1 MRAMI
6 RYWWVNHKQTFHQE
20 IEGQYLWSPKVE
32 AKGARSEFYNNM
44 RRASPGDIILSYAD
58 QQIRYVGRV
67 AEFAFTAPK
76 PEEFGNA
83 GEYWNSEGWLLPV
96 FWVPLSEPVR
106 PKALIGQLRPH
117 LPQKYS
123 PISPETGG
131 GNQKAYL
138 AAIPEEVFALVTAG
152 SSFDAVNLARG
163 GANSLKYDVVV
174 DLLEEEVEQ
183 SVLTDL
189 NLDDTTRKAVVAA
202 RRGQGLFRKN
212 LEGIESACRLTGIT
226 NPSLLIASHI
236 KPWRACKTSAERL
249 DGMNGLL
256 LTPDADRLFD
266 RGYISFHEKG
276 EVMVSPRIEGDDLRR
291 LGFEQLALERFGFAE
306 APAVWGVGNFLPQ
319 QQEYLDY
326 HRHEVFLGA

>member
-1 MRAMI
+1 MRPMA
-6 RYWWVNHKQTFHQE
+6 RYWWVNHKQTARQE
-20 IEGQYLWSPKVE
+20 IDGQYLWSPKVE
-32 AKGARSEFYNNM
+32 ANGARSEFYNNM
-44 RRASPGDIILSYAD
+44 RRASPGDIVLSYAD

-123 PISPETGG
+123 PISPETGS

-152 SSFDAVNLARG
+152 SLFDAVNLARG

-174 DLLEEEVEQ
+174 DLLEEEAEQ
-183 SVLTDL
+183 SVLADL
-189 NLDDTTRKAVVAA
+189 SLDDTTRKAIVAA

-212 LEGIESACRLTGIT
+212 LEGIESACRLTGVT

-266 RGYISFHEKG
+266 RGYISFREKG
-276 EVMVSPRIEGDDLRR
+276 EVMVSSRIEGDDLRR

-306 APAVWGVGNFLPQ
+306 APAVWRVGNFLPHQ
-319 QQEYLDY
+319 REYLDY
-326 HRHEVFLGA
+326 HRHEIFLA

>member
-1 MRAMI
+1 MVQ
-6 RYWWVNHKQTFHQE
+6 YWWVNHKQTIRQE

-32 AKGARSEFYNNM
+32 ANGARSEFYNNM
-44 RRASPGDIILSYAD
+44 RRASPGDIVLSYAD
-58 QQIRYVGRV
+58 QKVRFLGRI

-76 PEEFGNA
+76 PEEFGTA
-83 GEYWNSEGWLLPV
+83 GEYWNKEGWLLPV
-96 FWVPLSEPVR
+96 FWTPISQPVR
-106 PKALIGQLRPH
+106 PKLLINRLRRH
-117 LPQKYS
+117 LPDKYS
-123 PISPETGG
+123 PISRETGD

-138 AAIPEEVFALVTAG
+138 AAVPEEVFRLVTADVTY
-152 SSFDAVNLARG
+152 DALALTTG
-163 GANSLKYDVVV
+163 GVNSLNYDVVV
-174 DLLEEEVEQ
+174 DQLEGQVEQ
-183 SVLTDL
+183 SVLADL

-212 LEGIESACRLTGIT
+212 LEGIENACRLTGIT

-276 EVMVSPRIEGDDLRR
+276 EVMVSPRIQGDDLRR